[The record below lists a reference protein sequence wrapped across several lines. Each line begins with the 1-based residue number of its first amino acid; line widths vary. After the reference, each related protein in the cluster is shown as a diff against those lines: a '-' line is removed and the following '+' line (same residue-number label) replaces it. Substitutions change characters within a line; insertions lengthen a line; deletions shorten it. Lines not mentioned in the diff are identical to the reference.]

1 MWGTLAVGLL
11 GDMASTKQFM
21 LQLAGVGIVGAF
33 CVLSSL
39 LIVLLVKSTIG
50 LRVTKEQEIGGLD
63 DAEHGM
69 SAYADFSVSKK

>member
-1 MWGTLAVGLL
+1 L
-11 GDMASTKQFM
+11 
-21 LQLAGVGIVGAF
+21 
-33 CVLSSL
+33 
-39 LIVLLVKSTIG
+39 LLVLVVNATIG